1 MLSMGFGIDQLVKA
15 YLVAA
20 VRQANALMGV

>member
-1 MLSMGFGIDQLVKA
+1 MAFGIDQLVKA

>member
-1 MLSMGFGIDQLVKA
+1 MGFGIDQLVKA